1 MNNSLWVL
9 LDTETTG
16 FTAPIFVVE
25 LAAQRMRGWEPEG
38 EPFRKLLNQN
48 AEIPDEVSRVHG
60 YTREILERDGDSAQ
74 EVYQEFSDYVDGL
87 PLVAFNLQYDLD
99 TVLIPEWK
107 RLGIRPIGSRGFC
120 ALRLAQRLLDPVPA
134 GNCKLQTL
142 RQYYRL
148 SERGAHTA
156 LGDVQTVVDLMG
168 LVLRRIAERLELQ
181 TWDLLSEY
189 TRAEWFPSR
198 ISFGKYKGRLIHDA
212 LEDSDLHGWL
222 EWLTRSPNARSVR
235 MGQWYLRHLEMA
247 SSQADNLIYVVPESE
262 SEFKQSFSSD
272 SGRTKLVIYINPEL
286 ERLRQLVASGR
297 ARLADLEG
305 TFTKEKSRVDVMQAT
320 LFGRLRAHYQKRDQ
334 LRLIV
339 DYRRKY
345 LNALVRRGEDE
356 AKEEE
361 SHYEKAKSQSER
373 DYEETEAAVADK
385 CQFTPEQEAELS
397 QLWKKLV
404 KLYHPDLFAN
414 QAEKL
419 ETYEKLTKTI
429 NQAKDSGDIKTLREI
444 ADDPLGFIIRH
455 GWTIVDFS
463 DVAEL
468 NQLRRLHELLQLDI
482 IAVLE
487 SLNSLR
493 ESPDYELSRLA
504 EKQPGF
510 LDELVEERK
519 RQLDLETAKLE
530 EEAAQ
535 LAKEIEEITG
545 EPPDRIV

>member
-1 MNNSLWVL
+1 MNNSPWVL

-74 EVYQEFSDYVDGL
+74 QVYQEFSDYVDGL

-107 RLGIRPIGSRGFC
+107 RLGIRPIGIRGFC
-120 ALRLAQRLLDPVPA
+120 ALRLAQRLLDPIPA

-148 SERGAHTA
+148 PERGAHTA

-168 LVLRRIAERLELQ
+168 LVLRPIAERLELQ

-247 SSQADNLIYVVPESE
+247 SSQADNMVFTVPEFEGE
-262 SEFKQSFSSD
+262 SNQGSNPK
-272 SGRTKLVIYINPEL
+272 SGLIGLVIYINPEL

-305 TFTKEKSRVDVMQAT
+305 TFTKEKSQVDVMQAT
-320 LFGRLRAHYQKRDQ
+320 LFGRLRAHYQKRDR

-339 DYRRKY
+339 NYRRKF
-345 LNALVRRGEDE
+345 LDALVRRGEEE
-356 AKEEE
+356 AKQEE
-361 SHYEKAKSQSER
+361 SHYEQAKSQSDK
-373 DYEETEAAVADK
+373 DYEETAATVADK
-385 CQFTPEQEAELS
+385 SPLSTEEEADLS

-414 QAEKL
+414 QPEKL
-419 ETYEKLTKTI
+419 ETYEKLTKAI

-444 ADDPLGFIIRH
+444 ADDPLGFMMRQ
-455 GWTIVDFS
+455 GWSTLDFS
-463 DVAEL
+463 DSAEIA
-468 NQLRRLHELLQLDI
+468 QLRRLHEMLQLDI

-487 SLNSLR
+487 SLNKLR
-493 ESPDYELSRLA
+493 ESPDYELSELL
-504 EKQPGF
+504 KKKPGVM
-510 LDELVEERK
+510 DELVEERQK
-519 RQLDLETAKLE
+519 RLDSESADLEKEAAKL
-530 EEAAQ
+530 AS
-535 LAKEIEEITG
+535 EIEELTG
-545 EPPDRIV
+545 